1 MSISQT
7 QSRHT
12 DQATWLGIEGLEA
25 LHPEA
30 VVMEWLTY
38 EGLLT
43 PRLRRHNAMPVVL
56 QVLREAPVAGDSPG
70 TDWFREVALSAG
82 GRRLVYA
89 MSWFPARVIE
99 HNPWLRTLADRPL
112 GDALSD
118 AAQVAR
124 SGFEFTSVTPGQDR
138 YERAVQGSDQRP
150 AALWARRS
158 RFQLEGGSVLVEEV
172 FLPHV
177 YEGRPCHN

>member
-1 MSISQT
+1 MSIFDT
-7 QSRHT
+7 QSRQT
-12 DQATWLGIEGLEA
+12 DRASWLGIDGLQA

-56 QVLREAPVAGDSPG
+56 EVLKEAPVTENNPG

-82 GRRLVYA
+82 GQRLIYA
-89 MSWFPARVIE
+89 MSWFPAQVIA

-118 AAQVAR
+118 AAQVSR
-124 SGFEFTSVTPGQDR
+124 SEFEFTSVTPGQTR
-138 YERAVQGSDQRP
+138 YERAVQGSDLRP

-177 YEGRPCHN
+177 YEGRPCHG